1 MMIIGLN
8 FQYPNMS
15 SSSFLVRRKSW
26 TLLKSHHSLDS
37 EVGHDIV
44 RDQSS
49 RDLKFAFSFTTSSP
63 NSTGNNVDPR
73 QCLSS
78 QSPSSA
84 MDSEFTSA
92 NGSKPQNLLTKSSQG
107 SSDKVRHGIS
117 RHAQTI
123 LTSTSNSF
131 INSLAAIMLPALIRL
146 HYTDL
151 HLHINWSHSFFGCH
165 QFGGRP

>member
-1 MMIIGLN
+1 MIIGLS

-15 SSSFLVRRKSW
+15 SSFPVCRKSW

-49 RDLKFAFSFTTSSP
+49 RDLKFAFSFTTLSP
-63 NSTGNNVDPR
+63 NSTGNNVEPR

-92 NGSKPQNLLTKSSQG
+92 NGSKPQNLPTKSSQG
-107 SSDKVRHGIS
+107 SSDKVRHEIS
-117 RHAQTI
+117 HHAQTI

-131 INSLAAIMLPALIRL
+131 ILWQPSCCLPWLHYIIEIYTSTLESLILWLPPFWWPALI
-146 HYTDL
+146 
-151 HLHINWSHSFFGCH
+151 
-165 QFGGRP
+165 